1 MAAGIGLLSLL
12 IALALATYFFAGPL
26 LREAPAGENGEK
38 KSVIE
43 TDLSA
48 IQSAQDIKNKLEARD
63 RALIAP

>member
-12 IALALATYFFAGPL
+12 IALALAAYFFGGQFIATP
-26 LREAPAGENGEK
+26 GEEK

-43 TDLSA
+43 TDLEA